1 VLEETLVRN
10 LLRHHRVLMGMF
22 IALVGDAAAAEDL
35 FQELAILMTRKRETL
50 PEGGPFLAWA
60 RGIAVNLVR
69 DHRKRLTRRK
79 VLPLDD
85 AALEAVASAFE
96 EPADSPWD
104 DRLDALR
111 RCAEQLPE
119 RERAL
124 LRRRYEE
131 DATPERIAR
140 EFDLARGAVDTRLY
154 RLRRTLH
161 DCVEL
166 KLQEPGRS

>member
-22 IALVGDAAAAEDL
+22 IALVGDAAASEDL

-50 PEGGPFLAWA
+50 PEDGPFLAWA

-69 DHRKRLTRRK
+69 DHRKRLSRRK
-79 VLPLDD
+79 VLPLDE
-85 AALEAVASAFE
+85 AALEEVASAFE
-96 EPADSPWD
+96 GPAQSAWN
-104 DRLDALR
+104 DRMDALR

-154 RLRRTLH
+154 RLRRSLH